1 MPQYPPGLPSINGDV
16 LSINRFLKETPWV
29 ARALRSVS
37 DEMFVADKILTAQF
51 WTESGSIGYEQNESI
66 YTDDSPKAV
75 PPGGEYPVTGVGT
88 GPASTANT
96 VKWGN
101 DTLITDERISR
112 ERYNAVQRAFRKLMN
127 SHIQTI
133 DTIGLSAAISAI
145 TQNTDAIASWNGSN
159 GTTAVRILRDV
170 MRAATSIVNLKQ
182 GYMPNAIFVE
192 PAVFA
197 NVVSD
202 EELMK
207 LLPREYPGAESTP
220 VRQGLNSMLMKQM
233 GGFTW
238 LTSPNAPAT
247 GKAVMLDTT
256 VFGGF
261 TDERLASPDYVQTE
275 NGLQVQ
281 SIRDKD
287 TDGWRVRARRVTVPI
302 VLEPG
307 AAWLINDVN
316 EDQS

>member
-1 MPQYPPGLPSINGDV
+1 MPQFPVAAPSLSGDV
-16 LSINRFLKETPWV
+16 LSINRFLKDTPWV
-29 ARALRSVS
+29 ARALRSVGDELFVS
-37 DEMFVADKILTAQF
+37 DKLLTGQF

-66 YTDDSPKAV
+66 YADRAPKAV
-75 PPGGEYPVTGVGT
+75 APGGEYPITPIST
-88 GPASTANT
+88 GPSSTANV

-101 DTLITDERISR
+101 DTLLTDELVSR
-112 ERYNAVQRAFRKLMN
+112 QRYNVVERAFRKLMN

-133 DTIGLSAAISAI
+133 DSVAISAAISAV
-145 TQNTDAIASWNGSN
+145 TQNTNAIASWATGG
-159 GTTAVRILRDV
+159 GTSKILRDV
-170 MRAATSIVNLKQ
+170 MRAATNIVNLKQ

-202 EELMK
+202 DELMK
-207 LLPREYPGAESTP
+207 LLPREYSGLDSTP
-220 VRQGLNSMLMKQM
+220 VRAGLNGSYMRQI

-238 LTSPNAPAT
+238 ITSPNAPAT
-247 GKAVMLDTT
+247 GKALMVDTT

-261 TDERLASPDYVQTE
+261 ADERLASPDYVQTE

-287 TDGWRVRARRVTVPI
+287 VDGWRIRARRITVPI

-307 AAWLINDVN
+307 AAWLINGVN
-316 EDQS
+316 A

>member
-1 MPQYPPGLPSINGDV
+1 MPQYPPGAPSISGDV
-16 LSINRFLKETPWV
+16 LSINRFLKDTPWV
-29 ARALRSVS
+29 ARALRSVA
-37 DEMFVADKILTAQF
+37 DEQFVADKILTGQF

-66 YTDDSPKAV
+66 DAGDAPKAV
-75 PPGGEYPVTGVGT
+75 PPGGEYPVTNIRT

-101 DTLITDERISR
+101 DTLLTDERISR

-133 DTIGLSAAISAI
+133 DTVGLSAAVSAV
-145 TQNTDAIASWNGSN
+145 TQNTNAIASWKTGG
-159 GTTAVRILRDV
+159 GTSKILRDL
-170 MRAATSIVNLKQ
+170 MRTATSIINLKQ
-182 GYMPNAIFVE
+182 GYMPNAVFVE

-202 EELMK
+202 DELMK
-207 LLPREYPGAESTP
+207 LLPREYSGLDSTP
-220 VRQGLNSMLMKQM
+220 VRAGLNSAYMRQI
-233 GGFTW
+233 GGFTFI
-238 LTSPNAPAT
+238 TSPNAPVT
-247 GKAVMLDTT
+247 GKALMVDTA

-261 TDERLASPDYVQTE
+261 ADERLSSPDYVQTE

-287 TDGWRVRARRVTVPI
+287 VDGWRIRARRITVPI
-302 VLEPG
+302 VLEP
-307 AAWLINDVN
+307 AAGWLINGVDA
-316 EDQS
+316 

>member
-1 MPQYPPGLPSINGDV
+1 MPQYPPGAPSLSGDV

-29 ARALRSVS
+29 ARALRTVGDEQFVS
-37 DEMFVADKILTAQF
+37 DKILTGQF
-51 WTESGSIGYEQNESI
+51 FTESGSIGYEQNEGI
-66 YTDDSPKAV
+66 YADRDPKAV
-75 PPGGEYPVTGVGT
+75 PPGGEYPITPIST

-101 DTLITDERISR
+101 DALITDEAIGRY
-112 ERYNAVQRAFRKLMN
+112 RYNVVQRSFRKLMN
-127 SHIQTI
+127 SHIKTI
-133 DTIGLSAAISAI
+133 DTVALSAAVSAV
-145 TQNTDAIASWNGSN
+145 TQNTNAIASWATGG
-159 GTTAVRILRDV
+159 GTSKILRDL
-170 MRAATSIVNLKQ
+170 MRATTSIINLKQ
-182 GYMPNAIFVE
+182 GYMPNAVFVE

-202 EELMK
+202 DELMK
-207 LLPREYPGAESTP
+207 LLPREYPGVQATP
-220 VRQGLNSMLMKQM
+220 VRQGLNGSLMREI

-238 LTSPNAPAT
+238 ITSPNAPVT
-247 GKAVMLDTT
+247 GKALVMDTT

-261 TDERLASPDYVQTE
+261 ADERLASPDYVQAE

-287 TDGWRVRARRVTVPI
+287 VDGWRIRARRITVPI

-307 AAWLINDVN
+307 AAWLINGVN
-316 EDQS
+316 A